1 MLAVF
6 ENGKGVGQNMR
17 NLPVFYNV
25 QGHNELRGLSEK
37 LAIRRFPKA
46 LPLVSHH
53 ATIHASSQ
61 GGKALS
67 VSRLRLIHRV
77 TRP

>member
-6 ENGKGVGQNMR
+6 ENGKDIGRNMR

-25 QGHNELRGLSEK
+25 QEHNELRGLSEK

-53 ATIHASSQ
+53 ATIQAPSQ
-61 GGKALS
+61 DDKALP

>member
-6 ENGKGVGQNMR
+6 ENGKGIGRNMR
-17 NLPVFYNV
+17 NLPVFYNT
-25 QGHNELRGLSEK
+25 QEHNELRGSSEK
-37 LAIRRFPKA
+37 SALHSFPKA

-53 ATIHASSQ
+53 ATIQAPSQ
-61 GGKALS
+61 GDKALS
-67 VSRLRLIHRV
+67 TSRLRLIHRV